1 MFSASGFRLYI
12 IDSLA
17 VDGWNLLW
25 LITFWI
31 PVFGM
36 FPVDVWF
43 IILNSQWS
51 GYTAADMITGI
62 TYLTPLYY
70 VLEPIARYVLHLPL
84 EGKWDLA

>member
-1 MFSASGFRLYI
+1 MFSSSGLRLFF

-25 LITFWI
+25 LFTFWI
-31 PVFGM
+31 PLFGM
-36 FPVDVWF
+36 FPIDVWF
-43 IILNSQWS
+43 IILNSKWT
-51 GYTAADMITGI
+51 GYTAVDMITGLI
-62 TYLTPLYY
+62 YLTPFYY

>member
-1 MFSASGFRLYI
+1 MFSASGFKLFV
-12 IDSLA
+12 IDSLV

-25 LITFWI
+25 LFTFWI

-51 GYTAADMITGI
+51 GYTASDLITGI
-62 TYLTPLYY
+62 IYLTPLYY
-70 VLEPIARYVLHLPL
+70 VLEPIARYILHLPL
-84 EGKWDLA
+84 EGKWDLQ